1 MSDQLSATLAALHER
16 ASDLQRTLNT
26 AEEGGRMHNWPAAL
40 SHFQQLQQQLQLLI
54 DRAGDGLLGYQAV
67 QPAGLTAQ
75 PGTIPALLSTLRDPE
90 REEVLQRI
98 QETAGVPLPA
108 GAAEA
113 HNQTIQAVSAN
124 LARMAAA
131 ASLPGAGMLLAAGVR
146 DGGESTEAEFAYK
159 RQRRTH

>member
-1 MSDQLSATLAALHER
+1 MSDQLGATLAALHER

-54 DRAGDGLLGYQAV
+54 DRAGDGLLTYQAV
-67 QPAGLTAQ
+67 QPAGLTAE

-90 REEVLQRI
+90 REETLQRLRG
-98 QETAGVPLPA
+98 TAGEPLPA

-113 HNQTIQAVSAN
+113 HNRTLQAVSAH
-124 LARMAAA
+124 LARTAAA
-131 ASLPGAGMLLAAGVR
+131 ASLPGAGMLRAAGTGA
-146 DGGESTEAEFAYK
+146 GGETTEAELAYK